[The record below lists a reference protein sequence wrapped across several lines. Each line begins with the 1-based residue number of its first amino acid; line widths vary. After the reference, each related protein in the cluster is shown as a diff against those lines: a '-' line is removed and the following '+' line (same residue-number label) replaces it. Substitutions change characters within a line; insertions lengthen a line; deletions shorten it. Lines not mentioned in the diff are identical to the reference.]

1 MVTEGPGKILVSAET
16 SAYHRAMTT
25 PQEVLAKVPLFSML
39 SKKDLARLANN
50 AHDRTF
56 PAGAV
61 LTEQDETGVTFGV
74 IAEGQA
80 AVSVHGQAARTLGPG
95 DYFGEMAL
103 IDHSFRSATITA
115 ETELRCLLFTAWV
128 FRPFALEHPETAWAL
143 LEVMVQR
150 VRDAEAR

>member
-1 MVTEGPGKILVSAET
+1 
-16 SAYHRAMTT
+16 MTA

-50 AHDRTF
+50 AHERTF
-56 PAGAV
+56 PAGTV

-74 IAEGQA
+74 IEEGQA
-80 AVSVHGQAARTLGPG
+80 AVSVHGRPARTLGPG

-103 IDHSFRSATITA
+103 IDHSYRSATITA
-115 ETELRCLLFTAWV
+115 ETELRCLMFTAWV
-128 FRPFALEHPETAWAL
+128 FRPFALEHPEVAWVL
-143 LEVMVQR
+143 LELMVQR

>member
-74 IAEGQA
+74 IVEGQA

-128 FRPFALEHPETAWAL
+128 FRPFAMEHPETAWAL
-143 LEVMVQR
+143 LELMVQR